1 MKTLKQYGLPILTC
15 VGILF
20 FAQSGLC
27 SVESSLQAVQ
37 NKLIGTVLPLL
48 AILGLVFA
56 GLSFVMGSQN
66 ARSHLVLAIIGACV
80 GFGAPSIVNFIRGLV
95 H

>member
-1 MKTLKQYGLPILTC
+1 MKKLKPYLLPLT
-15 VGILF
+15 VLIGFLVF
-20 FAQSGLC
+20 TQTGHA

-37 NKLIGTVLPLL
+37 NKLIGTILPLL

-56 GLSFVMGSQN
+56 GFSFVAGSQN
-66 ARSHLVLAIIGACV
+66 ARTHLFLAIMGAVV